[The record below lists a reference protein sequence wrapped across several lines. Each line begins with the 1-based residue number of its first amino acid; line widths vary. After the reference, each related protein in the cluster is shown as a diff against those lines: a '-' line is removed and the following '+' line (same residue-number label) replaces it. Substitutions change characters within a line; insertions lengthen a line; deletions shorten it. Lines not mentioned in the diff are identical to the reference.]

1 MTTAGKGETGKG
13 KGEARRIV
21 DRRGFL
27 ASTAAVTGALLL
39 PEVPSW
45 TLENRWRSQQRSAD
59 WILRGAVVY
68 DGSGR
73 APIEADVAIAGDKIE
88 ALGPRL
94 AAAGAKEVD
103 LRGLALAP
111 GFIDMHSHTDL
122 VLLVDPK
129 AQSKI
134 RQGVTTEVAGQ
145 DGDSVGPWS
154 DEEFQQTRDSYR
166 ARYGVEI
173 GFRDL
178 PGFFQQLRR
187 QGAAVNLASMVGQGT
202 LRSLVVGG
210 SNRPATEAE
219 RARMAALVVEAL
231 KAGACGVSSGLEYIP
246 SAYAD
251 LDELAAV
258 CTPLK
263 GTGLPYA
270 THMRNEDD
278 ESLAAIEEALNV
290 GRITGAAVHISHLKA
305 QGERNWWK
313 APLMLELFE
322 RVRATGRDVTYD
334 VYPYVAYATGLSNMF
349 PVWAREGGTDALL
362 ARLKDPAQGER
373 IRVQVLDKVDQ
384 LGNWDAVQISNT
396 GSDSLAWAR
405 GKRLGQLAAERK
417 QDPYALLLMIVQQ
430 DRNRTSMVGFGM
442 SEENVERFLAHPL
455 AMICSDGSALT
466 TEGPLARGT
475 PHPRNYGT
483 FPRVLGRYVR
493 DRKVMPLETAIHKM
507 TGMPAA
513 RLKLQGRGTIAPGAF
528 ADLVAF
534 DPDRVADRATFEEP
548 HQYPVGI
555 PHVMVNGQWVI
566 RDGEHTQAVPGRVL
580 TPAAP

>member
-1 MTTAGKGETGKG
+1 MERCAVSGRAGALVPDGE
-13 KGEARRIV
+13 RV
-21 DRRGFL
+21 DRRDFL
-27 ASTAAVTGALLL
+27 RAAGTVAGALL
-39 PEVPSW
+39 VPGVPAW
-45 TLENRWRSQQRSAD
+45 ALEPRWRSRRQAAD

-68 DGSGR
+68 NGSGR
-73 APIEADVAIAGDKIE
+73 ASVQADVAVLGDRIQGVG
-88 ALGPRL
+88 ARL
-94 AAAGAKEVD
+94 SATGAKELD
-103 LRGLALAP
+103 LKGLALAP
-111 GFIDMHSHTDL
+111 GFIDIHSHTDL

-154 DEEFQQTRDSYR
+154 DVEFQQTRDSYR

-178 PGFFQQLRR
+178 PGFFQQLQR

-202 LRSLVVGG
+202 LRALVVGG

-219 RARMAALVVEAL
+219 RARMAALVTEAL

-251 LDELAAV
+251 LNELAALAA
-258 CTPLK
+258 PLK

-290 GRITGAAVHISHLKA
+290 GRISGAAVQISHLKA

-322 RVRATGRDVTYD
+322 RLRATGRDVTYD

-373 IRVQVLDKVDQ
+373 IKAQVLDKVDQ

-405 GKRLGQLAAERK
+405 GKKLGRLATERK
-417 QDPYALLLMIVQQ
+417 QDPYALLVMITEQ
-430 DRNRTSMVGFGM
+430 DHNRTGMVGFGM
-442 SEENVERFLAHPL
+442 SEENVARFLAHPL

-483 FPRVLGRYVR
+483 FPRVLGLYCRE
-493 DRKVMPLETAIHKM
+493 RKVMSLETAIHKM

-513 RLKLQGRGTIAPGAF
+513 RLKLPGRGAIAPGAF

-566 RDGEHTQAVPGRVL
+566 RDGEHTGALPGQVL
-580 TPAAP
+580 SPTP